1 MQLHFLG
8 ANRQVTGSR
17 YLLEIAG
24 KRVLIDCGMF
34 QERDYLYRNWAPSPI
49 PAEECD
55 ALLLT
60 HAHLD
65 HCGLIP
71 RLVREGY
78 GGPIYCTEPTLPLTE
93 IILKDA
99 AKIQSEDA
107 AYKRKRHAREGR
119 KGPHQ
124 EEPLYDEGDVER
136 TMRLFRSVPYRQPA
150 VITDELTVTF
160 HDAGHIFGSA
170 MLDCEVRGSEG
181 RSMRILFSGDIGQ
194 WNKPIIH
201 DPTLFN
207 EADHVIMESTYGDR
221 NHEIAGDVETQL
233 AEVIQETVKQDGNI
247 VIPTFAIERAQELMF
262 HLGRLIRSSRIPS
275 LPVYVDSPMSVD
287 ATEVYYRFP
296 QFFDAETT
304 QLIRTNMSPLK
315 FPGLRMART
324 VEESKAINRAKGSSV
339 IMATSGMCTAGRIKH
354 HLRQNITDPNSTILF
369 VGYQSHGTLGRQ
381 ILDGAREVR
390 IHGHIFPVRAK
401 VTQIYGFSGH
411 ADRAGLIK
419 WLTHLRRAPSQVY
432 LTHGEEKA
440 ATSLASYIRDE
451 MHWPVAIPDYGSV
464 VDLN

>member
-17 YLLEIAG
+17 YMLEIAG
-24 KRVLIDCGMF
+24 KQVLVDCGMF
-34 QERDYLYRNWAPSPI
+34 QERDFLYRNWAPSPI
-49 PAEECD
+49 PPKDCD

-78 GGPIYCTEPTLPLTE
+78 RGPIYCTEPTLPLTE
-93 IILKDA
+93 IILRDS
-99 AKIQSEDA
+99 AKIQSEDV
-107 AYKRKRHAREGR
+107 AYKKRRHAREGR
-119 KGPHQ
+119 SGPHL
-124 EEPLYDEGDVER
+124 EEPLYDEHDVEQA
-136 TMRLFRSVPYRQPA
+136 MRLFRSVPYRKP
-150 VITDELTVTF
+150 ITVADGLTVTF
-160 HDAGHIFGSA
+160 YDAGHIFGSA
-170 MLDCEVRGSEG
+170 MLEFQATQSAVRQ
-181 RSMRILFSGDIGQ
+181 RILFSGDIGQ

-201 DPTLFN
+201 DPTLFT

-233 AEVIQETVKQDGNI
+233 AQVIHETVKRGGNI
-247 VIPTFAIERAQELMF
+247 IIPTFAIERAQELMF
-262 HLGRLIRSSRIPS
+262 HLSRLHHSRRIPS
-275 LPVYVDSPMSVD
+275 LPVYLDSPMSVD
-287 ATEVYYRFP
+287 ATEVYFRFP

-304 QLIRTNMSPLK
+304 QLIRSNMSPLK
-315 FPGLRMART
+315 FPGLRMAHT

-339 IMATSGMCTAGRIKH
+339 IMATSGMCTGGRIKH

-381 ILDGAREVR
+381 ILDGRPNVR
-390 IHGHIFPVRAK
+390 IHGQIFPVRAN

-411 ADRAGLIK
+411 ADRNGLIK
-419 WLTHLRRAPSQVY
+419 WLSNLRHAPRQIY

-451 MHWPVAIPDYGSV
+451 MRWPVVIPDYQTTV
-464 VDLN
+464 ELN